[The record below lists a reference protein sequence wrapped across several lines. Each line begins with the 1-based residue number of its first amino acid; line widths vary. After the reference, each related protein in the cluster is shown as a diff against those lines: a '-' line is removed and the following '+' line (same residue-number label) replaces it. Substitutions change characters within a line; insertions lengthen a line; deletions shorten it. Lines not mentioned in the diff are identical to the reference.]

1 MNYYEKY
8 RSLYP
13 FASDAKIIDIL
24 AQKLDTLELE
34 KSSRELHNKFE
45 EQAKSIARLTQD
57 YEEIQYDLKQMKLD
71 RESSRGFF
79 KDIPKLVKP
88 TGE

>member
-1 MNYYEKY
+1 MKIYQHYRLKY
-8 RSLYP
+8 PELT
-13 FASDAKIIDIL
+13 DAGII
-24 AQKLDTLELE
+24 E
-34 KSSRELHNKFE
+34 ELHNKFE
-45 EQAKSIARLTQD
+45 EQAKAIARLTQD